1 MPLIFRAKI
10 LPYNEQEWN
19 AQKGEEVNRMKTMK
33 GFLLGIILT
42 IVVEAGI
49 FMYQTCNVQVTTKY
63 IYNPSNIVNM
73 IPEGSEVVTT
83 K

>member
-1 MPLIFRAKI
+1 
-10 LPYNEQEWN
+10 
-19 AQKGEEVNRMKTMK
+19 MKTMK
-33 GFLLGIILT
+33 GFILGIVLT
-42 IVVEAGI
+42 IIVEAGI